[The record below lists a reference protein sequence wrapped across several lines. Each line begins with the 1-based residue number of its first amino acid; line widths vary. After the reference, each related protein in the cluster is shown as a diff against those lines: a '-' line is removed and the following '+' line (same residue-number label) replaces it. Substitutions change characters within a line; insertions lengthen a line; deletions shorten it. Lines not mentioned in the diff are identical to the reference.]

1 MSISVIITL
10 LLNSLLLG
18 SIVALAT
25 LGIVLIFRTSKATN
39 FAQGSIGTMNAYIA
53 AYFTMTKGLNWF
65 VAVLIALV
73 TAFLT
78 GIIIDKLFIRPAK
91 KTNIVGKQI
100 ITFGIIMI
108 LSGVMNSERGILKDL
123 FPSVPI
129 RPDTLFEI
137 TNQISIL
144 GASVEINTIFIFSV
158 TFTLLVLVF
167 WFIQKTK
174 WGLATR
180 VTASNEETARLMG
193 VPTKTVTMFSW
204 AFAAMLGALAGIF
217 LSSRVAMDPLL
228 LVGIQV
234 SAFFAG
240 VFGGFAT
247 FYGPVIA
254 AYLIGFLINL
264 SSYFAIT
271 ELKTDA
277 LYAEV
282 FVYLVILIILYF
294 KPYGLFGK
302 RPIRKV

>member
-1 MSISVIITL
+1 
-10 LLNSLLLG
+10 LG

-53 AYFTMTKGLNWF
+53 AYFTMTKGYNWF
-65 VAVLIALV
+65 LAVFIAMI

-78 GIIIDKLFIRPAK
+78 GIVIDKLFIRPAK
-91 KTNIVGKQI
+91 KANIVGKQI
-100 ITFGIIMI
+100 LTFGIIMI
-108 LSGVMNSERGILKDL
+108 LSGIMNSERGILREL

-129 RPDTLFEI
+129 RPDSLFEI
-137 TNQISIL
+137 TNQISIF
-144 GASVEINTIFIFSV
+144 GANVEINTIFVFSV
-158 TFTLLVLVF
+158 TFVLLAIVF

-180 VTASNEETARLMG
+180 VTASNEETARMMG

-228 LVGIQV
+228 LIGVQV

-264 SSYFAIT
+264 SSYYAIT

-282 FVYLVILIILYF
+282 FVYFMILVVLYF

-302 RPIRKV
+302 KPIRKV

>member
-1 MSISVIITL
+1 MSISTIITL
-10 LLNSLLLG
+10 LFSSLRLG

-39 FAQGSIGTMNAYIA
+39 FAQGSIGTMNAYVA
-53 AYFTMTKGLNWF
+53 AYFMMEKGYGWF
-65 VAVLIALV
+65 ISVLIAVV
-73 TAFLT
+73 TAFIM
-78 GIIIDKLFIRPAK
+78 GILIDKLFIRPAK

-100 ITFGIIMI
+100 LTFGIIMI
-108 LSGVMNSERGILKDL
+108 LTGIMNFDKGILGDI

-129 RPDTLFEI
+129 RPEPLFSI
-137 TNQISIL
+137 DNQIVL
-144 GASVEINTIFIFSV
+144 FGASVEVNTIFIFGV
-158 TFTLLVLVF
+158 TLALLLGVF

-180 VTASNEETARLMG
+180 VTASNEETAKLMG

-204 AFAAMLGALAGIF
+204 AFAAVLGALAGVF

-228 LVGIQV
+228 LVGVQV

-240 VFGGFAT
+240 VFGGFTT
-247 FYGPVIA
+247 FHGPVIA
-254 AYLIGFLINL
+254 AYLIGFVINL
-264 SSYFAIT
+264 SSYFT
-271 ELKTDA
+271 TSVLKKDA

-282 FVYLVILIILYF
+282 AVYFIILIILYF

-302 RPIRKV
+302 KPTRKV

>member
-1 MSISVIITL
+1 MSFSTIITL
-10 LLNSLLLG
+10 LFSSLRLG

-39 FAQGSIGTMNAYIA
+39 FAQGSIGTFNAYIA
-53 AYFTMTKGLNWF
+53 AYFMMNKGFSWVLSL
-65 VAVLIALV
+65 LIALV
-73 TAFLT
+73 TAFIT
-78 GIIIDKLFIRPAK
+78 GVIIDKLFIRPARK
-91 KTNIVGKQI
+91 ANIVSKQI
-100 ITFGIIMI
+100 LTFGLIMI
-108 LSGVMNSERGILKDL
+108 FTGIMNSDRGLLRDV

-129 RPDTLFEI
+129 RPEPLFAI
-137 TNQISIL
+137 TNQIAIL
-144 GASVEINTIFIFSV
+144 GARVEVNTIFIFAV
-158 TFTLLVLVF
+158 TLFLLGFVF

-180 VTASNEETARLMG
+180 VTASNEQTAQLMG

-204 AFAAMLGALAGIF
+204 AFAAMLGTLAGVF

-254 AYLIGFLINL
+254 SYLIGFLINVTG
-264 SSYFAIT
+264 YFAIS
-271 ELKTDA
+271 ELKQDA
-277 LYAEV
+277 LYAEI
-282 FVYLVILIILYF
+282 FVYFVILIILF
-294 KPYGLFGK
+294 FRPYGLFGK
-302 RPIRKV
+302 KPIRKV